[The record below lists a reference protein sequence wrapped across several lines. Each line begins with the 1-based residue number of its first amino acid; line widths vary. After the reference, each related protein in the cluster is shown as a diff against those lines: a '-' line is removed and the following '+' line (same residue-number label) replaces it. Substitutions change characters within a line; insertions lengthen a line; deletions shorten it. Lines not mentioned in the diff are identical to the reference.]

1 MREWRA
7 ATVVVVTGLVVGGL
21 TSLLQS
27 ALPFQA
33 ASLANSAGPWCAVAF
48 LLARLGRTVGGAAL
62 LGAAALVSLDLG
74 YYATAA
80 ARGFPTSSAHITFW
94 IVAGLAVGPVL
105 GVGARWLDAR
115 HPVRR
120 ALGVAVLPIVLVL
133 EGLRSLAQVGH
144 DVPAVLGRGSAGR
157 SAGGCRARRADA
169 GPTAREASPVCSLRA
184 KAPFLRN
191 T

>member
-133 EGLRSLAQVGH
+133 EGLRSLAQVG
-144 DVPAVLGRGSAGR
+144 DTTYRPYWVGEVLVGLLVGAALAGR
-157 SAGGCRARRADA
+157 TQARRRARQALSVR
-169 GPTAREASPVCSLRA
+169 
-184 KAPFLRN
+184 
-191 T
+191 